1 MENSHLNY
9 TTNCGGTQ
17 VVPFKIDP
25 EFQNK
30 IPPIGEDEFK
40 QLRENILAAGEVYES
55 LVVWNGILVDGHNR
69 WKIIQEKPTVKWHY
83 REIEC
88 ADKWAA
94 FEWMYKNQLGR
105 RNLTDEQRTYTIG
118 KMYEARKNSHGGDRG
133 NQYTKVANAQS
144 GHLANPVSTTDKE
157 THGVSGE
164 MAIELNIGRNTV
176 RRAEHFAKG
185 IDALRE
191 VNPEAADKVLSGKA
205 DITKAE
211 VQSIAKAT
219 PDEVHAV
226 ADKIMNPPKKEQKQD
241 AQGRK
246 NVGRPKE
253 YRELREIVESA
264 IAAQT
269 NIEGCSEYFIDDL
282 IEDIE
287 VNGKNYV
294 NSLRNM
300 LTIRKELLV
309 DADAKYRVFKAIA
322 GIMQEITKT
331 RGEFTV

>member
-9 TTNCGGTQ
+9 TTEFSGKQ
-17 VVPFKIDP
+17 AISFKIDP

-30 IPPIGEDEFK
+30 IPPIGKDEFE
-40 QLRENILAAGEVYES
+40 QLEGNIILAGEVFDP
-55 LVVWNGILVDGHNR
+55 LVVWKEENILVDGHNR
-69 WKIIQEKPTVKWHY
+69 WKIIQANDG
-83 REIEC
+83 IEYKVRYISFK
-88 ADKWAA
+88 DKWAA
-94 FEWMYKNQLGR
+94 FDWMYKNQLGR
-105 RNLTDEQRTYTIG
+105 RNLTDEQRSYTIG
-118 KMYEARKNSHGGDRG
+118 KMYEARKKSSGGQAG
-133 NQYTKVANAQS
+133 NDNAMKRDAQNGQLVA
-144 GHLANPVSTTDKE
+144 TTDKE

-164 MAIELNIGRNTV
+164 IALELNIGRNTV

-185 IDALRE
+185 VDALRK

-205 DITKAE
+205 EITKTE

-219 PDEVHAV
+219 PDEVHAI

-241 AQGRK
+241 TQGRK
-246 NVGRPKE
+246 NIGRPKE

-309 DADAKYRVFKAIA
+309 DADAKNRVFKAIA